1 MRLKNIN
8 EECGIFGVFNYKE
21 AFEVTKFALS
31 SLQHR
36 GQEGCGIVH
45 KDGKFFKS
53 HKGIGLVNQVFHNT
67 YDRTSNSAIG
77 HVRYSTTG
85 EGTLENLQPF
95 LINSVIES
103 FGLCHNGN
111 LVNTNELRQQIE
123 ETGSI
128 FNSSSDT
135 EVIAHL
141 YRKEKGTRD
150 EKICKALSKLR
161 GSFAFLFMF
170 EDAIYAV
177 RDSKGL
183 RPLCLG
189 KLGNSYVV
197 SSESCAFSVI
207 GAEFVRDIAPGEVV
221 RIDETGL
228 SSKMFSNETSYNLC
242 AMEYIYFARQDSTID
257 GTNVHEYRFNTGV
270 QLGLNDDVEVD
281 MVIGVPD
288 SGISAALGYAKA
300 RDLPFNTGLIKNRYS
315 GRTFI
320 EPTDELRKLGI
331 KLKLSV
337 IEEVVRDKRLIV
349 VDDSIV
355 RGNTSKKLV
364 ELLLNSGAKE
374 VHLRIGSAKITSP
387 CFYGVDFSTYDE
399 LIGAKMSVEELRDY
413 IGCHSLKYISV
424 DTIKECSRVQLCTAC
439 FDGKYPTELY
449 SNSLK

>member
-8 EECGIFGVFNYKE
+8 EECGIFGVFQYKE

-45 KDGKFFKS
+45 KSDNTFKS
-53 HKGIGLVNQVFHNT
+53 HKGSGLVNQIFHNV
-67 YDRTSNSAIG
+67 YDKASTEAIG

-85 EGTLENLQPF
+85 NGSIENIQPF

-111 LVNTNELRQQIE
+111 LVNTNQLRKEIE

-128 FNSSSDT
+128 FNSSSDS
-135 EVIAHL
+135 EIIAHL
-141 YRKEKGTRD
+141 YRKEKGNRD
-150 EKICKALSKLR
+150 EKICNALSKLE
-161 GSFAFLFMF
+161 GSFAFLFLF
-170 EDAIYAV
+170 EDAMYAI
-177 RDSKGL
+177 RDAKGL

-207 GAEFVRDIAPGEVV
+207 GAEFVRDIKPGEVI
-221 RIDETGL
+221 RIDENGIK
-228 SSKMFSNETSYNLC
+228 SFMFSEKISYNLC
-242 AMEYIYFARQDSTID
+242 SMEYIYFARQDSTID
-257 GTNVHEYRFNTGV
+257 DTNVHEYRFNTGF
-270 QLGLNDDVEVD
+270 QLGLDDDTEAD

-337 IEEVVRDKRLIV
+337 IEEVVRGKRLIV

-364 ELLLNSGAKE
+364 QLLRDSGAKE

-387 CFYGVDFSTYDE
+387 CFYGVDFSTYEE
-399 LIGAKMSVEELRDY
+399 LIGAQMNINEIENF
-413 IGCHSLKYISV
+413 IGCDSLKYISV
-424 DTIKECSRVQLCTAC
+424 ETIGACSKVNLCTAC
-439 FDGKYPTELY
+439 FDGKYPTELFD
-449 SNSLK
+449 NKI